1 MSIDATTDSTLA
13 GEAHAKADLRTKVST
28 NGQRWLYALSM
39 MGIQIP
45 AQVVGVSL
53 LFFYT
58 DVKRLPPQWSATALT
73 LYAFY
78 NAINNPL
85 IGFLSDRTE
94 TRWGRRLPYLWF
106 GTVPWLL
113 IFAALW
119 WAPFDGNE
127 QPVALLIYMV
137 VGIVLY
143 DAIGTAVSTSYY
155 SLMPEMFPSYS
166 ERTDVAVRMNVFL
179 TVALLLGV
187 ALPPIVAQQV
197 GWGVMGAI
205 FATVAIIAAYIGY
218 RGMYERGGPAV
229 SDDFSFFQALK
240 ATFVNRSFLP
250 MTVAQTMRFVT
261 TNALSTGMIFYIK
274 YSIGAEPGQTST
286 ILATAFIVAALA
298 LYPWR
303 RLIASRFEARTTA
316 LIGYAATALAALPL
330 WFVDSLAGA
339 IIAAAILGVAFAGIF
354 LMDNVLISD
363 VIDEDEVKTG
373 QRREG
378 MYFGLNGLVVTLS
391 TAIVTV
397 VFGIIAPA
405 YGYDTRL
412 EVQPD
417 TVSTGF
423 RIFMTGLPFA
433 GCALAFLALL
443 TYPLHGERLAAVK
456 KELELRHSP
465 LEKP

>member
-1 MSIDATTDSTLA
+1 MHSSNPPIQTSNT
-13 GEAHAKADLRTKVST
+13 
-28 NGQRWLYALSM
+28 QRWLYAVSM
-39 MGIQIP
+39 LGMQIP

-53 LFFYT
+53 LYFYT

-85 IGFLSDRTE
+85 IGYYSDRTQ

-106 GTVPWLL
+106 ATLPWMVVFALL
-113 IFAALW
+113 WL
-119 WAPFDGNE
+119 APFNGNE

-143 DAIGTAVSTSYY
+143 DGLATLVSTAYY
-155 SLMPEMFPSYS
+155 SLLPEMFASYA
-166 ERTDVAVRMNVFL
+166 ERTDVAVRMNIFL
-179 TVALLLGV
+179 TIALLMGV
-187 ALPPIVAQQV
+187 ALPPILAQRL
-197 GWGVMGAI
+197 GWGIMGVI
-205 FATVAIIAAYIGY
+205 FAGIAAVAGYIGY
-218 RGMYERGGPAV
+218 RGMFERGRPAV
-229 SDDFSFFQALK
+229 ADDFSFFAAFK

-274 YSIGAEPGQTST
+274 YSIGAEPGQTSI
-286 ILATAFIVAALA
+286 ILGTAFMVAALM

-303 RLIASRFEARTTA
+303 IFIANRFEPRTTA
-316 LIGYAATALAALPL
+316 LLGYSATALAVLPL
-330 WFVDSLAGA
+330 WLVKSLPGA
-339 IIAAAILGVAFAGIF
+339 IAAAALIGVAFAGIF

-391 TAIVTV
+391 AAIVSV
-397 VFGIIAPA
+397 VFGLIAPA

-412 EVQPD
+412 EVQPESVD
-417 TVSTGF
+417 TGF
-423 RIFMTGLPFA
+423 RLFMTGLPFA
-433 GCALAFLALL
+433 GCTLAFLALL
-443 TYPLHGERLAAVK
+443 TYPLHGKRLAEVK
-456 KELELRHSP
+456 AQLAQRRHPS
-465 LEKP
+465 